1 MKLSASTRDAIAIG
15 MLAVGAIIVA
25 AILVALAPGAW
36 AEDAAT
42 VRLSLKD
49 HRFQP
54 AEARAPAGKPI
65 TIVISNLD
73 PTPLFAFGHGRS
85 YTAFE
90 LGDLRISDAIAD
102 KLFAFL
108 NLIRFIRSRNLF
120 EKRHNFFQK

>member
-25 AILVALAPGAW
+25 AILVALASDAW
-36 AEDAAT
+36 AEDATT

-65 TIVISNLD
+65 TIVIGNLD
-73 PTPLFAFGHGRS
+73 PTPAEFESKTLRVEKVVAGGGTITVQIRPLAAGR
-85 YTAFE
+85 YRFFDDYHEDTTE
-90 LGDLRISDAIAD
+90 G
-102 KLFAFL
+102 FL
-108 NLIRFIRSRNLF
+108 NV
-120 EKRHNFFQK
+120 Q

>member
-1 MKLSASTRDAIAIG
+1 MKLPASRKHAIAIAA
-15 MLAVGAIIVA
+15 LAIGLLA
-25 AILVALAPGAW
+25 AVILVAWAPVVW

-73 PTPLFAFGHGRS
+73 ATPAEFESKTLRVEKVVAGGGTITVQIRPLAAGR
-85 YTAFE
+85 YRFFDDYHEDTTE
-90 LGDLRISDAIAD
+90 G
-102 KLFAFL
+102 FL
-108 NLIRFIRSRNLF
+108 NV
-120 EKRHNFFQK
+120 Q

>member
-1 MKLSASTRDAIAIG
+1 MKLSASSRDAIAIG

-42 VRLSLKD
+42 VRLSLKN

-54 AEARAPAGKPI
+54 AEARAPAGKLI

-73 PTPLFAFGHGRS
+73 PTPAEFESKTLRVEKVVAGGGTITVQIRPLAAGR
-85 YTAFE
+85 YRFFDDYHEDTTE
-90 LGDLRISDAIAD
+90 G
-102 KLFAFL
+102 FL
-108 NLIRFIRSRNLF
+108 NV
-120 EKRHNFFQK
+120 Q

>member
-1 MKLSASTRDAIAIG
+1 MKLSASTRDAIAIE
-15 MLAVGAIIVA
+15 MLAVGALIVA

-54 AEARAPAGKPI
+54 AEARAPAGKPV

-73 PTPLFAFGHGRS
+73 PSPAEFESKTLRVEKVVAGGGTITVQIRPLAAGR
-85 YTAFE
+85 YRFFDDYHEDTTE
-90 LGDLRISDAIAD
+90 G
-102 KLFAFL
+102 FL
-108 NLIRFIRSRNLF
+108 NV
-120 EKRHNFFQK
+120 Q

>member
-1 MKLSASTRDAIAIG
+1 MKLPASTRDAIAIG
-15 MLAVGAIIVA
+15 MLAVGALIVA

-73 PTPLFAFGHGRS
+73 LTPAEFESKTLRVEKVVAGGGTIIVQIRPLAAGR
-85 YTAFE
+85 YRFFDDYHEDTTE
-90 LGDLRISDAIAD
+90 G
-102 KLFAFL
+102 FL
-108 NLIRFIRSRNLF
+108 NV
-120 EKRHNFFQK
+120 Q

>member
-25 AILVALAPGAW
+25 AILVALAPDAW
-36 AEDAAT
+36 ADDAAT

-65 TIVISNLD
+65 TIVINNLD
-73 PTPLFAFGHGRS
+73 ATPAEFESKTLRVEKVVAGGGTITVQIRPLAAGR
-85 YTAFE
+85 YRFFDDYHEDTTE
-90 LGDLRISDAIAD
+90 G
-102 KLFAFL
+102 FL
-108 NLIRFIRSRNLF
+108 NV
-120 EKRHNFFQK
+120 Q

>member
-1 MKLSASTRDAIAIG
+1 MKLAASTRDAIAIG
-15 MLAVGAIIVA
+15 MLAVGALIVA

-73 PTPLFAFGHGRS
+73 PTPAEFESKTLRVEKVVAGGGTITVQIRPLAAGR
-85 YTAFE
+85 YRFFDDYHEDTTE
-90 LGDLRISDAIAD
+90 G
-102 KLFAFL
+102 FL
-108 NLIRFIRSRNLF
+108 NVQWP
-120 EKRHNFFQK
+120 K

>member
-1 MKLSASTRDAIAIG
+1 MKLPASTRDAIAIG
-15 MLAVGAIIVA
+15 MLAVGALIVA

-73 PTPLFAFGHGRS
+73 PTPAEFESKTLRVEKVVAGGGTITVQIRPLAAGR
-85 YTAFE
+85 YRFFDDYHEDTTE
-90 LGDLRISDAIAD
+90 G
-102 KLFAFL
+102 FL
-108 NLIRFIRSRNLF
+108 NV
-120 EKRHNFFQK
+120 Q

>member
-15 MLAVGAIIVA
+15 MLAVGALIVA

-73 PTPLFAFGHGRS
+73 PTPAEFESKTLRVEKVVAGGGTITVQIRPLAAGR
-85 YTAFE
+85 YRFFDDYHEDTTE
-90 LGDLRISDAIAD
+90 G
-102 KLFAFL
+102 FL
-108 NLIRFIRSRNLF
+108 NV
-120 EKRHNFFQK
+120 Q

>member
-1 MKLSASTRDAIAIG
+1 MKLSTSTRDAIAIG

-73 PTPLFAFGHGRS
+73 PTPAEFESKTLRVEKVVAGGGTITVQIRPLAAGR
-85 YTAFE
+85 YRFFDDYHEDTTE
-90 LGDLRISDAIAD
+90 G
-102 KLFAFL
+102 FL
-108 NLIRFIRSRNLF
+108 NV
-120 EKRHNFFQK
+120 Q

>member
-1 MKLSASTRDAIAIG
+1 MKLPASTRDAIAIG
-15 MLAVGAIIVA
+15 KLAIGLLVA
-25 AILVALAPGAW
+25 VILVALAPVAW

-73 PTPLFAFGHGRS
+73 ATPAEFESKTLRVEKVVAGGGTITVQIRPLAAGR
-85 YTAFE
+85 YRFFDDYHEDTTE
-90 LGDLRISDAIAD
+90 G
-102 KLFAFL
+102 FL
-108 NLIRFIRSRNLF
+108 NV
-120 EKRHNFFQK
+120 Q

>member
-1 MKLSASTRDAIAIG
+1 MKLPASTRDAIAIAT
-15 MLAVGAIIVA
+15 LAIGLLAAAASVA
-25 AILVALAPGAW
+25 WAPIAR

-73 PTPLFAFGHGRS
+73 PTPAEFESKTLRVEKVVAGGGTITVQIRPLAAGR
-85 YTAFE
+85 YRFFDDYHEDTTE
-90 LGDLRISDAIAD
+90 G
-102 KLFAFL
+102 FL
-108 NLIRFIRSRNLF
+108 NV
-120 EKRHNFFQK
+120 Q